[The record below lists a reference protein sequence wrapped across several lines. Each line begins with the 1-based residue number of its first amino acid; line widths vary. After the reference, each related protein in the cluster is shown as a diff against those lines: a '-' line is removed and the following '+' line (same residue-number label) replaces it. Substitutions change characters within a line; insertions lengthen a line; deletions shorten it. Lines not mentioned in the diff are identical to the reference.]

1 MTTIFVYY
9 ECRCGETVPE
19 DLAVDGEVRCPMC
32 GELLNRA
39 DHGEE
44 S

>member
-1 MTTIFVYY
+1 MTTIFVYF

-19 DLAVDGEVRCPMC
+19 DLAVNGEVRCPMC
-32 GELLNRA
+32 GELLDRA
-39 DHGEE
+39 DQEGK